1 MYIEKLINEE
11 NKKEFVE
18 GLDDKAKQVLL
29 QEIQEKK
36 KSAEDEYIRLETVKN
51 KLEEDEKTEMKKLAE
66 LGISSYEELD
76 TEINKLEDE
85 LNQEIIKVAEVL
97 KNE

>member
-1 MYIEKLINEE
+1 MYLENLVNVE
-11 NKKEFVE
+11 NKKEFIE
-18 GLDDKAKQVLL
+18 GLDDKAKQILL

-36 KSAEDEYIRLETVKN
+36 KSAEDEYIRLETMKT

-66 LGISSYEELD
+66 LGIDSYENLD
-76 TEINKLEDE
+76 AEICKLENE
-85 LNQEIIKVAEVL
+85 LNEEIIKVAEVL